1 MLRLQSIAEYAAVG
15 YTHPLVAP
23 DAGTEGNKFPIRKFM
38 QTCIYEKQQIST

>member
-15 YTHPLVAP
+15 YTHPLIAP